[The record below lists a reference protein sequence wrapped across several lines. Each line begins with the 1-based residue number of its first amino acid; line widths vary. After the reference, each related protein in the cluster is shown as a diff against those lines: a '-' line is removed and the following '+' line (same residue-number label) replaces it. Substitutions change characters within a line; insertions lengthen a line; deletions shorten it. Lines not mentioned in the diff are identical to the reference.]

1 MTPLKP
7 WEIPFVPVHA
17 SKQKRSRSC
26 WTLSVNQADHI
37 LQVNALTKCYAKSR
51 EPAVADLDFTVEKG
65 EIFGFLGPN
74 GAGKTTTISIMATLM
89 KPTRG
94 SVSICGIDIVKH
106 PLRARK
112 LISLVPQEI
121 ALYHELTGRENLHF
135 FGTMYGLKGAALEHK
150 IAMGLEFFN
159 LDSVADQ
166 PIAHCSGG
174 IKRRFNIACGILHD
188 PVLVFLDEPTVGM
201 DVHSRNVLLDQIQ
214 NLSARGSTIL
224 YTTHYMEE
232 AEKICSRVLIMDK
245 GIHLASGPPLELIQQ
260 SKSSRNLGDLFLTLT
275 GKHLP
280 N

>member
-1 MTPLKP
+1 M
-7 WEIPFVPVHA
+7 
-17 SKQKRSRSC
+17 
-26 WTLSVNQADHI
+26 SVNKADRI
-37 LQVNALTKCYAKSR
+37 LQVNALTKCYGKSM
-51 EPAVADLDFTVEKG
+51 EPAVADLDFFVEKG

-94 SVSICGIDIVKH
+94 GIRICGIDIVKH
-106 PLRARK
+106 PLQARK

-121 ALYHELTGRENLHF
+121 ALYHELTGRENLHY
-135 FGTMYGLKGAALEHK
+135 FGTMYGLKGAALERK
-150 IAMGLEFFN
+150 ISMALDFFN
-159 LDSVADQ
+159 LASVTDR

-188 PVLVFLDEPTVGM
+188 PVLILLDEPTVGM
-201 DVHSRNVLLDQIQ
+201 DVLSRNALLDQIQ

-232 AEKICSRVLIMDK
+232 AQKICSRVLIMDK
-245 GIHLASGPPLELIQQ
+245 GTHLASGSPSDLIAQNG
-260 SKSSRNLGDLFLTLT
+260 SCRNLGDLFLTLT

>member
-1 MTPLKP
+1 MS
-7 WEIPFVPVHA
+7 VDQANPVLHVK
-17 SKQKRSRSC
+17 S
-26 WTLSVNQADHI
+26 
-37 LQVNALTKCYAKSR
+37 LTKCYGRSR
-51 EPAVADLDFTVEKG
+51 EPAVTDLDFTVDKG

-94 SVSICGIDIVKH
+94 SVSICGVDIVKN
-106 PLRARK
+106 PLQARK

-121 ALYHELTGRENLHF
+121 ALYQELTGRENLHY
-135 FGTMYGLKGAALEHK
+135 FGTMYGLKGAALERK
-150 IAMGLEFFN
+150 IAMALEFFD
-159 LDSVADQ
+159 LGQIADR
-166 PIAHCSGG
+166 PVAHCSGG

-201 DVHSRNVLLDQIQ
+201 DIHSRNALLDQIQ

-245 GIHLASGPPLELIQQ
+245 GIHLASGSPSELIEQ
-260 SKSSRNLGDLFLTLT
+260 SESSRNLGDLFLSLT
-275 GKHLP
+275 GKHLA